1 MAKKLYVGNLTF
13 SITDSELEKA
23 FAEFGEVI
31 SATVVMDRISGR
43 SKGFGFVEF
52 ANDEDA
58 DKAKIELDG
67 KELKGRAIRI
77 DQARDQKRV

>member
-13 SITDSELEKA
+13 NMTDRELEEA
-23 FAEFGEVI
+23 FAEFGEVL
-31 SATVVMDRISGR
+31 SATIVKDRVSGR

-52 ANDEDA
+52 AKDEDA
-58 DKAKIELDG
+58 NKAREALNG

-77 DQARDQKRV
+77 DHARDQRRT

>member
-23 FAEFGEVI
+23 FAEFGEII

-58 DKAKIELDG
+58 DKAKTALDG

-77 DQARDQKRV
+77 DQARDQKQA

>member
-13 SITDSELEKA
+13 SVNDEELEKA
-23 FAEFGEVI
+23 FAEFGEILSAIVI
-31 SATVVMDRISGR
+31 KDRISGR

-58 DKAKIELDG
+58 DKATEALNGTELS
-67 KELKGRAIRI
+67 GREIRI
-77 DQARDQKRV
+77 DQARDQRNA

>member
-13 SITDSELEKA
+13 SINDEELEKA
-23 FAEFGEVI
+23 FAEFGEILSAIVI
-31 SATVVMDRISGR
+31 KDRISGR

-58 DKAKIELDG
+58 DKATEALNGTELS
-67 KELKGRAIRI
+67 GREIRI
-77 DQARDQKRV
+77 DQARDQRRV